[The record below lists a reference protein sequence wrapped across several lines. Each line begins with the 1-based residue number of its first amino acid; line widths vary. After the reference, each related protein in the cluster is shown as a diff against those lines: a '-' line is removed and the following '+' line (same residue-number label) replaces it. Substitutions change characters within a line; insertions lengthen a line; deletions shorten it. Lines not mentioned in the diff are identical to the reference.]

1 MADVV
6 ATTDVLVVTSKMK
19 VQVSFTTKTIA
30 ILMAMVL
37 TVTIVISVVLIQES
51 EASLL
56 LQQRENQ
63 ISHQRRIRL
72 FEEVLHNR
80 MINLIDIV
88 SQQRD
93 LQSKNLDEL
102 QRTLHSLSEY
112 FTLNFQVEELLLFD
126 ESGVVGSSVSYSRG
140 EVGQLVSSTRASFES
155 RSTIVCDKVCTH
167 YMSIPIMSNDETV
180 PVVVVSTSMRE
191 LLYLFNRAAGVHKV
205 AIVQISQSLQQ
216 AQAASTIVENVL
228 TPSITL
234 ASQLSAANREY
245 LQQVFEQLPA
255 DWSVN
260 RLVTRGSNITLNKEK
275 LLISLLP
282 FSKGNINRPYLLL
295 VQDVTAAVQQA
306 NQYQAVVVGS
316 AVILFI
322 IFSILLYLFL
332 NGYNQRLLSISERLP
347 MLAEHKFTEF
357 YANAAK
363 QRKVSSLKLV
373 DELDV
378 VESAAN
384 NLAKQLEDFDGQM
397 AINTAKLEKMAM
409 FDVLTGLPNR
419 NMLTFQIEKQL
430 ARSFRDEKLVA
441 LMFMD
446 LDDFKKVNDSHGHD
460 VGDALLRAAA
470 MRISRPIRE
479 TDIASRFGGDEFVVL
494 LSDIENRSQVDAIAN
509 KLLSE
514 FAEPIVING
523 QKFYISV
530 SIGIAITSQAQAT
543 PVELLRHADI
553 AMYAA
558 KSKQGAAYRV
568 YEAKMNLAVMQKVE
582 LESEA
587 REALR
592 GNQFSLA
599 LQPQI
604 EMHTG
609 KLIGFEA
616 LLRWFHPTKGAIS
629 PADFIPLLENTTFML
644 ELDYWVIARAC
655 SLTQELGHSGYRNMK
670 VAINVSAGQFI
681 DPSLPD
687 YLHQQISRNDLA
699 PEQICLELTETVLVS
714 DINRARAIMNTIHE
728 MGCML
733 AIDDFGTGYSS
744 LSYLKSLPADFIKID
759 RSFVSNIT
767 DDADDRNIVNSTVS
781 MVRNMGMQVIA
792 EGIETQAQ
800 YDLLCEFDCDYG
812 QGYMISK
819 PIPEQHIWRE
829 LSTNVK
835 DGHWKPPQT

>member
-1 MADVV
+1 
-6 ATTDVLVVTSKMK
+6 MK
-19 VQVSFTTKTIA
+19 VQVSFTTKTIT
-30 ILMAMVL
+30 ILLAMVL
-37 TVTIVISVVLIQES
+37 TVTIVVSALLIKES

-56 LQQRENQ
+56 LQQRESQ
-63 ISHQRRIRL
+63 VSHQRRIQL

-80 MINLIDIV
+80 MINLIDVV
-88 SQQRD
+88 SQQRE
-93 LQSKNLDEL
+93 LQYKSLDEL
-102 QRTLHSLSEY
+102 KRTLDNLSDY
-112 FTLNFQVEELLLFD
+112 FTLNFQVEELILFD
-126 ESGVVGSSVSYSRG
+126 EAGP
-140 EVGQLVSSTRASFES
+140 VGQSVNQSRQAVEQLVRATRNNIES
-155 RSTIVCDKVCTH
+155 RSTIFCAKVCTH
-167 YMSIPIMSNDETV
+167 YMSIPLMSSNDTI
-180 PVVVVSTSMRE
+180 PVVVVSTSLRE

-205 AIVQISQSLQQ
+205 AIVKQGTDESS
-216 AQAASTIVENVL
+216 QAAL
-228 TPSITL
+228 SI
-234 ASQLSAANREY
+234 ASQLSAANRQY
-245 LQQVFEQLPA
+245 ITQVFDSLPP
-255 DWSVN
+255 DWSIN
-260 RLVTRGSNITLNKEK
+260 RLTSRGVNITLGEQQ

-282 FSKGNINRPYLLL
+282 FSKSNANRPYLLL
-295 VQDVTAAVQQA
+295 VQDVTAVVQQTK
-306 NQYQAVVVGS
+306 QYQAVVVGS
-316 AVILFI
+316 AIVLFL
-322 IFSILLYLFL
+322 IFTILLYLFL
-332 NGYNQRLLSISERLP
+332 NGYKRRLLSISERLP
-347 MLAEHKFTEF
+347 LLADHKFYEF
-357 YANAAK
+357 HAVAAK
-363 QRKVSSLKLV
+363 QKRLSNVTFV

-378 VESAAN
+378 VENAAN

-409 FDVLTGLPNR
+409 FDALTGLPNR

-460 VGDALLRAAA
+460 VGDALLKAAA

-479 TDIASRFGGDEFVVL
+479 SDIASRFGGDEFVVL
-494 LSDIENRSQVDAIAN
+494 LSDIEERTQVDDIAN
-509 KLLSE
+509 KLINE
-514 FAEPIVING
+514 FATPIIIEG
-523 QKFYISV
+523 YKFYISV
-530 SIGIAITSQAQAT
+530 SIGIAITSHSQAS

-592 GNQFSLA
+592 ENQFSLA
-599 LQPQI
+599 LQPQVA
-604 EMHTG
+604 MKSG
-609 KLIGFEA
+609 KVIGFEA
-616 LLRWFHPTKGAIS
+616 LLRWYHPTKGAIS

-655 SLTQELGHSGYRNMK
+655 SLIQELGHSGFPDIK

-687 YLHQQISRNDLA
+687 YLQQQIERNEIA
-699 PEQICLELTETVLVS
+699 PEQVCLELTETVLVS
-714 DINRARAIMNTIHE
+714 DIKRARDIMQTIRN

-744 LSYLKSLPADFIKID
+744 LSYLKSLPADYIKID

-767 DDADDRNIVNSTVS
+767 NDTDDRNIVNSTVS
-781 MVRNMGMQVIA
+781 MVRNMGMQVVA

-800 YDLLCEFDCDYG
+800 YDLLCDFECDYG

-819 PIPEQHIWRE
+819 PIPEHQVWSVLNKYVE
-829 LSTNVK
+829 GGYWKLSKST
-835 DGHWKPPQT
+835 GTTS